1 MCSSV
6 AAATSLLL
14 HNFCALRF
22 VTLLLDASFVRS
34 FVPCFVPSFVRSFVR
49 SFVLS
54 VSQSVSFFVLF
65 LRWLFLPSFFFCFLL
80 IPDAT
85 LLSALLCTLHSSRL
99 PPSPFAAH
107 SWRGQSHKRF
117 RKRRLLQRLNAVI
130 KNNYTQ
136 HTHKHTCIRTPA
148 LALRTLSLSLSLF

>member
-22 VTLLLDASFVRS
+22 VTLLLVASFVRS
-34 FVPCFVPSFVRSFVR
+34 FVPCVVPFFVRSFVR

-65 LRWLFLPSFFFCFLL
+65 FRWLFLPSFFFCFPL

-85 LLSALLCTLHSSRL
+85 LLSVLLCTLHPTL
-99 PPSPFAAH
+99 FAPA
-107 SWRGQSHKRF
+107 SVSLRCTQLARTKSQKIQEATLAAVFECRHK
-117 RKRRLLQRLNAVI
+117 KQLH
-130 KNNYTQ
+130 TQ
-136 HTHKHTCIRTPA
+136 THTRTPA
-148 LALRTLSLSLSLF
+148 LALRTLSLSFSLF